1 MSQTLGFDLVTS
13 RTPQRIL
20 PLVFVATLTGIM
32 GNSLVAPLIP
42 DILDTFNRSDASA
55 GPLVAAASLPGIAL
69 APIIGIL
76 ADRLGRRPV
85 LASCLAIFG
94 LAGIFTALAPNFELL
109 LATRLLMGVGS
120 AGLVNLAV
128 VLIGDHFDDD
138 DRTLWI
144 GRNAAVLTVG
154 VAAIPLLS
162 GLAGQILGWRL
173 TTVGYTV
180 GFAGAALALRVL
192 RGEEPR
198 VVTPLATQLSGIGTA
213 LRSPVIVTTL
223 VVGTLTFAIIFG
235 VFLTAMPTH
244 LETRFDL
251 SSGWR
256 GVLIGVPAL
265 TAAGVGFN
273 LGRIRRRINI
283 RLVLVVSAASWV
295 VGMALIGATGSL
307 AVLVIGALSYGVGE
321 GALIPNL
328 QEVAVAAAPG
338 EHRAA
343 VVATWVGFARLGQT
357 SGPLIAGVL
366 LSASGAP
373 AVFWAGSAASAAAML
388 VFVAGPI
395 GRAASTN

>member
-1 MSQTLGFDLVTS
+1 M
-13 RTPQRIL
+13 TPHTPRRIL
-20 PLVFVATLTGIM
+20 PLVFVSTLTGIM

-42 DILDTFNRSDASA
+42 DILDTFDRSDAAA
-55 GPLVAAASLPGIAL
+55 GPLVAAASLPGIVL
-69 APIIGIL
+69 APVIGIA

-85 LASCLAIFG
+85 LATCLAIFG
-94 LAGIFTALAPNFELL
+94 LAGILTALAPNFGLL

-128 VLIGDHFDDD
+128 VLIGDHFDDER
-138 DRTLWI
+138 RTMWI

-154 VAAIPLLS
+154 VAVIPLFS
-162 GLAGQILGWRL
+162 GIAGQLVGWRL

-180 GFAGAALALRVL
+180 GFAGAYLALRVL
-192 RGEEPR
+192 DGEAPR
-198 VVTPLATQLSGIGTA
+198 AVTPLSDQLSGIGTA
-213 LRSPVIVTTL
+213 LRTPVIATTL
-223 VVGTLTFAIIFG
+223 LVGTLTFAIIFG

-256 GVLIGVPAL
+256 GVLIGVPAI
-265 TAAGVGFN
+265 TAAATGFN
-273 LGRIRRRINI
+273 LGRIRHVVDI
-283 RLVLVVSAASWV
+283 RVVLVTSAATWV
-295 VGMALIGATGSL
+295 LGMALIGATGAL
-307 AVLVIGALSYGVGE
+307 AVLVIGALFYGVGE

-328 QEVAVAAAPG
+328 QEVAVAAAPP

-357 SGPLIAGVL
+357 SGPLLAGVL

-373 AVFWAGSAASAAAML
+373 AVFWAGSIASAAAML
-388 VFVAGPI
+388 VFVLGPI
-395 GRAASTN
+395 GRPRTTVAT

>member
-1 MSQTLGFDLVTS
+1 MTS

-42 DILDTFNRSDASA
+42 DILDTFDRSDASA

-94 LAGIFTALAPNFELL
+94 FAGILTALAPNFELL

-128 VLIGDHFDDD
+128 VLIGDHFDND

-162 GLAGQILGWRL
+162 GLAGQMFGWRL

-180 GFAGAALALRVL
+180 GFAGAALTLRVL

-198 VVTPLATQLSGIGTA
+198 AATPLATQLSGIGTA

-273 LGRIRRRINI
+273 LGRIRRRVNI

-357 SGPLIAGVL
+357 SGPLIAGIL
-366 LSASGAP
+366 LSTSGAP
-373 AVFWAGSAASAAAML
+373 AVFWAGSAASAAAMM
-388 VFVAGPI
+388 VFIVGPI
-395 GRAASTN
+395 GRAARTQ

>member
-1 MSQTLGFDLVTS
+1 MTS

-42 DILDTFNRSDASA
+42 DILDTFDRSDASA

-94 LAGIFTALAPNFELL
+94 LAGILTALAPNFELL

-162 GLAGQILGWRL
+162 GLAGQMFGWRL

-198 VVTPLATQLSGIGTA
+198 AVTPLATQLSGIGTA

-273 LGRIRRRINI
+273 LGRIRRRVNI

-357 SGPLIAGVL
+357 SGPLIAGIL

-373 AVFWAGSAASAAAML
+373 AVFWAGSVASAAAMM
-388 VFVAGPI
+388 VFIVGPI
-395 GRAASTN
+395 GRAARTQ